1 MGCGGSSLGRG
12 GHVLETYRTRRTER
26 GSSVGD
32 EPGRAVEAFSGPGV
46 GGVGVDGTGLAILA
60 LSAVP
65 RFAVRAGR
73 TFEMRGGGW
82 TARRAAR
89 VPGCLAFAVRW
100 AVRGCGSC
108 RAARARGWVEVSPN
122 GAGALALAV
131 ARDLV
136 HRTGTLAVGSDHEGG
151 GACAGAV
158 AVAEGVVY
166 SSWGARRGAAA
177 VSRCLAQSGRRAVH
191 LTGRAALAGGRAD
204 NATSVAR
211 HAFAATSDRPSAA
224 DAVAVRSAIE
234 PCWTGVVARPSALVL
249 SWGTHALRATDCRLA
264 TCRGK
269 MGGRKRGRGK
279 GMSV

>member
-1 MGCGGSSLGRG
+1 
-12 GHVLETYRTRRTER
+12 
-26 GSSVGD
+26 
-32 EPGRAVEAFSGPGV
+32 
-46 GGVGVDGTGLAILA
+46 
-60 LSAVP
+60 
-65 RFAVRAGR
+65 
-73 TFEMRGGGW
+73 MRGGGW

-211 HAFAATSDRPSAA
+211 HAFAATSDRPSACSRSQ
-224 DAVAVRSAIE
+224 VRDRTLLDRCRSTPLRTRSFLGDTRTA
-234 PCWTGVVARPSALVL
+234 CHRLPSCHLPRKDGGKEKGEGERNERVRFRMI
-249 SWGTHALRATDCRLA
+249 SRQSQTYKQTRAYLCTVGSR
-264 TCRGK
+264 TCPGAPGPVRQQHTW
-269 MGGRKRGRGK
+269 R
-279 GMSV
+279 